1 MNTRTRTI
9 ASFFSVAMAAMLLG
23 AVVTTQM
30 RPQAALA
37 RSPEPAL
44 GAAAI
49 PSRPLGPPTLETFR
63 DIAHGA
69 TPGVVNINTKKVV
82 KGQRGSMRDF
92 FGDDMFDRFFG
103 PQGPQGRGPQRG
115 PDSSQTQRSLGS
127 GFVVDKDG
135 YILTNRHV
143 IEGADQ
149 ISVTLSNGKTYEAK
163 LVGKDARTDVGL
175 IKIEPKEP
183 LTVLALG
190 NSDQTDVAEWVMAI
204 GNPFGLWGDGQV
216 GGPSVTVGVVSF
228 KGRGLTLGVRNT
240 AVDMIQTDAAI
251 NPGNSGG
258 PLMNTKGEVIGINT
272 MIVTNGPQQSSGVGF
287 AVPINVA
294 KEILPQ
300 LRTKGRV
307 IRGWLGV
314 SIQPV
319 TEALARTYKLKEAK
333 GALIADVIEG
343 SPADKAG
350 LKPDDV
356 VIAVDGREVRDNT
369 DLTSYIASRA
379 PETTVHLKVLRN
391 GVEKDVAVTLGTFP
405 EEGLTR
411 ADGGSDNEGRSHYG
425 MSLQELTPDLAAE
438 LQLPRGFDGVV
449 VTQVEA
455 GSSAEDAGLTRG
467 DVIVSVNG
475 ETVGSVGEVEK
486 ELAKA
491 KADGVARIRFRRGN
505 QYQVTTL
512 RLD

>member
-30 RPQAALA
+30 RPQPAMA
-37 RSPEPAL
+37 RSPEPASV
-44 GAAAI
+44 AV
-49 PSRPLGPPTLETFR
+49 PSRPLGAPSLEIFR
-63 DIAHGA
+63 DIAHEA
-69 TPGVVNINTKKVV
+69 TPGVVNINTKKLVR
-82 KGQRGSMRDF
+82 GQRGATFRDF

-103 PQGPQGRGPQRG
+103 PQGPQGPGRDRDRGG
-115 PDSSQTQRSLGS
+115 ESETQRSLGS

-149 ISVTLSNGKTYEAK
+149 ISVTLSSGRTYEAK
-163 LVGKDARTDVGL
+163 LVGKDARTDVAL
-175 IKIEPKEP
+175 IKIEPKEA
-183 LTVLALG
+183 LTVLTLG

-204 GNPFGLWGDGQV
+204 GNPFGLWTDGTA

-228 KGRGLTLGVRNT
+228 KGRSLGLGVRGT
-240 AVDMIQTDAAI
+240 AVDMIQTDASI

-258 PLMNTKGEVIGINT
+258 PLINTRGEVIGINT
-272 MIVTNGPQQSSGVGF
+272 MIITNGPQQSSGVGF

-300 LRTKGRV
+300 LRSRGRV

-319 TEALARTYKLKEAK
+319 TEALARSYHLKEAK
-333 GALIADVIEG
+333 GAIIADVTEG

-356 VIAVDGREVRDNT
+356 VIGVDGREVRDNS
-369 DLTSYIASRA
+369 DLTSYIASR
-379 PETTVHLKVLRN
+379 PPDSTVHLRILRN
-391 GVEKDVAVTLGTFP
+391 SAEKDVAVTLGTFP
-405 EEGLTR
+405 EEGLAR
-411 ADGGSDNEGRSHYG
+411 AEGRGESEGRSHQG
-425 MSLQELTPDLAAE
+425 MMLQNLTPDLAAE
-438 LQLPRGFDGVV
+438 LQLPRGFRGVV

-455 GSSAEDAGLTRG
+455 GGNAEDAGLQRG

-475 ETVGSVGEVEK
+475 ETVDGVGDVEK
-486 ELAKA
+486 QLDRA
-491 KADGVARIRFRRGN
+491 KADGVARIRFRRGS
-505 QYQVTTL
+505 QYSFTTL
-512 RLD
+512 RLN

>member
-1 MNTRTRTI
+1 
-9 ASFFSVAMAAMLLG
+9 
-23 AVVTTQM
+23 VTTQM

-37 RSPEPAL
+37 RSPEPV
-44 GAAAI
+44 AATAAT
-49 PSRPLGPPTLETFR
+49 PSRPLGPPTLDTFR
-63 DIAHGA
+63 DIAHGV
-69 TPGVVNINTKKVV
+69 TGGVVNINTKKLV
-82 KGQRGSMRDF
+82 KGQRGSFRDF
-92 FGDDMFDRFFG
+92 FGDDMLDRFFG

-115 PDSSQTQRSLGS
+115 PETEAQRSLGS

-163 LVGKDARTDVGL
+163 LVGKDARTDVAL
-175 IKIEPKEP
+175 IKIEPKEA
-183 LTVLALG
+183 LTILALG
-190 NSDQTDVAEWVMAI
+190 NSDQTDVAEWVMAL
-204 GNPFGLWGDGQV
+204 GNPFGLWQDGTV

-228 KGRGLTLGVRNT
+228 KGRGLQLGVRGT
-240 AVDMIQTDAAI
+240 AVDMIQTDASI

-258 PLMNTKGEVIGINT
+258 PLINTRGEVIGINT
-272 MIVTNGPQQSSGVGF
+272 MIITNGPQQSSGVGF

-314 SIQPV
+314 QIQPIN
-319 TEALARTYKLKEAK
+319 EALARTYRLKEAK
-333 GALIADVIEG
+333 GALIADVTEG

-356 VIAVDGREVRDNT
+356 VIGVDGREVRDNS

-379 PETTVHLKVLRN
+379 PESTVHLKILRN
-391 GVEKDVAVTLGTFP
+391 GAEKDVAVTLGTFP
-405 EEGLTR
+405 DEGVAR
-411 ADGGSDNEGRSHYG
+411 DESSSDREGRSQQG
-425 MSLQELTPDLAAE
+425 MSLQDLTPDTAAQ
-438 LQLPRGFDGVV
+438 LQLPRAFQGVV
-449 VTQVEA
+449 VTQVEG
-455 GSSAEDAGLTRG
+455 GSNAEDAGLQRG

-475 ETVGSVGEVEK
+475 ETVDDVGDVEK

-491 KADGVARIRFRRGN
+491 KQDGVARIRFRRGN
-505 QYQVTTL
+505 QYTFTTL

>member
-30 RPQAALA
+30 RPQAAMA
-37 RSPEPAL
+37 RSPEPAT
-44 GAAAI
+44 AAA
-49 PSRPLGPPTLETFR
+49 PSRPLGPPTLDTFR

-69 TPGVVNINTKKVV
+69 TGGVVNINTKKLV
-82 KGQRGSMRDF
+82 KGQRGATFRDF

-103 PQGPQGRGPQRG
+103 PQGPQGQGPQRG
-115 PDSSQTQRSLGS
+115 PDAETQRSLGS

-149 ISVTLSNGKTYEAK
+149 ISVTLSNGRTYEAK
-163 LVGKDARTDVGL
+163 LVGKDARTDVAL
-175 IKIEPKEP
+175 IKIEPKET
-183 LTVLALG
+183 LTTLPLG
-190 NSDQTDVAEWVMAI
+190 NSDTTDVAEWVMAI
-204 GNPFGLWGDGQV
+204 GNPFGLWADGQV

-228 KGRGLTLGVRNT
+228 KGRNMQLTRNT
-240 AVDMIQTDAAI
+240 GVDMIQTDAAI

-258 PLMNTKGEVIGINT
+258 PLVNTRGEVIGINT
-272 MIVTNGPQQSSGVGF
+272 MIITNGPQQSSGVGF

-300 LRTKGRV
+300 LRSKGRV

-314 SIQPV
+314 QIQPV
-319 TEALARTYKLKEAK
+319 TEALARSYHLKDAK
-333 GALIADVIEG
+333 GAIIADVTDG

-356 VIAVDGREVRDNT
+356 VIGVDGREVRDHS
-369 DLTSYIASRA
+369 DLTSYISSR
-379 PETTVHLKVLRN
+379 PPDSTVHLKILRN
-391 GVEKDVAVTLGTFP
+391 GAEKEVAVTLGTFP

-411 ADGGSDNEGRSHYG
+411 ADGRSENEGRSHQG
-425 MSLQELTPDLAAE
+425 MSLQNVTSDLAAE
-438 LQLPRGFDGVV
+438 LQLPRGFKGVIV
-449 VTQVEA
+449 MQVEP
-455 GSSAEDAGLTRG
+455 GSNAEDAGLQRG

-475 ETVGSVGEVEK
+475 STVDSVDDVEK

-491 KADGVARIRFRRGN
+491 KADGVARLRFRRGN
-505 QYQVTTL
+505 VYTFTTL
-512 RLD
+512 RLS

>member
-37 RSPEPAL
+37 RSPEPAM
-44 GAAAI
+44 AAV

-63 DIAHGA
+63 DIAHGV
-69 TPGVVNINTKKVV
+69 TGGVVNINTKKLV
-82 KGQRGSMRDF
+82 KGQRGANFRDF

-103 PQGPQGRGPQRG
+103 PQGPQGQGPQRG
-115 PDSSQTQRSLGS
+115 PDAETQRALGS

-143 IEGADQ
+143 VEGADQ
-149 ISVTLSNGKTYEAK
+149 ISVTLSSGRTYEAK
-163 LVGKDARTDVGL
+163 LVGKDARTDVAL
-175 IKIEPKEP
+175 LKIEPKEA
-183 LTVLALG
+183 LTVLSLG

-204 GNPFGLWGDGQV
+204 GNPFGLWTDGTA

-228 KGRGLTLGVRNT
+228 KGRSLGLGVRGT
-240 AVDMIQTDAAI
+240 AVDMIQTDASI

-258 PLMNTKGEVIGINT
+258 PLINTKGEVIGINT
-272 MIVTNGPQQSSGVGF
+272 MIITNGPQQSSGVGF

-300 LRTKGRV
+300 LRAKGRV

-314 SIQPV
+314 QIQDV
-319 TEALARTYKLKEAK
+319 TEALARSYHLKDAR
-333 GALIADVIEG
+333 GAVIADVTEG

-350 LKPDDV
+350 LRPDDV
-356 VIAVDGREVRDNT
+356 VIGVDGRDVRDRS
-369 DLTSYIASRA
+369 DLTAYIASR
-379 PETTVHLKVLRN
+379 PPDSTVHLKILRN
-391 GVEKDVAVTLGTFP
+391 GAEKDVAVTLGTFP
-405 EEGLTR
+405 EEGATR
-411 ADGGSDNEGRSHYG
+411 ADGRSESEGRSHQG
-425 MSLQELTPDLAAE
+425 MSLQNLSSDLAAE
-438 LQLPRGFDGVV
+438 LQLPRGFKGVV
-449 VTQVEA
+449 VTQVEP
-455 GSSAEDAGLTRG
+455 GGNAEDSGLQRG

-475 ETVGSVGEVEK
+475 NTVDSVDDVEK
-486 ELAKA
+486 ELGKA
-491 KADGVARIRFRRGN
+491 KADGVARLRFRRGN
-505 QYQVTTL
+505 TYIFTTL
-512 RLD
+512 RVS